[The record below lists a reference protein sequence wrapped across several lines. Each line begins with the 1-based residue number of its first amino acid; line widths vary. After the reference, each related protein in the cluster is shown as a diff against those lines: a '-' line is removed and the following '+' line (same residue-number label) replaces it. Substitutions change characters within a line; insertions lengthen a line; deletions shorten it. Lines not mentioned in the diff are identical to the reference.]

1 MMALEIARKAVD
13 AQLADILPGMGI
25 KVKYKIAD
33 GKVKLHLT
41 RTFRIIS
48 LPRFFVQTSFYTQ
61 SNL

>member
-1 MMALEIARKAVD
+1 MFVKTKANAPVG
-13 AQLADILPGMGI
+13 QLKLDQTGEFL